1 MGLPL
6 PPGETL
12 VREGAAN
19 LHRGWEAVG
28 GHLYLTDQS
37 LRFQSHAFNVQTG
50 ATEIPLSEIVSLR
63 LCWTRFLGHIPIFPN
78 SLAVTLADGNEHHF
92 VVHGRKR
99 WAEAIQR
106 QLNAR

>member
-19 LHRGWEAVG
+19 LHRGC
-28 GHLYLTDQS
+28 

-63 LCWTRFLGHIPIFPN
+63 LCWTRFLGRIPIFPN